1 MAFIGCGKCK
11 FYYIY
16 IFVLILFKFVSDYI
30 EGFNDKEYKD
40 YTLKKYVD
48 ETFIDFCS
56 LFGYHPLIR
65 NLVYFLSSILCGLIL
80 YIVYLKT
87 EGDRDGSISI
97 ERVSSLR
104 SQIFGESSS
113 RCIFF
118 DMILTSFI
126 YILNILLRTFL
137 GSLRFDAGFW
147 TLEILCIIYLSIK
160 ILKIKIGNHQKVA
173 IIILAVISFSLQIVN
188 SLLPKTDHGCKNS
201 GNEEECLNKYISDNN
216 TYVFIAKKFGHVGWV
231 FLILFFYI
239 LHFTMRD
246 YSWVRLKYLMDIKSK
261 PMFKVLLYIGI
272 IGTVIILISLIIATN
287 FPYEVMENVIIK
299 NNSYY
304 DITNNETINFEKEIS
319 GLIVYNETT
328 KKLTFYYDSYNIFF
342 KDFAQSN
349 RKTIEIIIIPIYF
362 LINIIINFSS
372 VMILKN
378 VDANAMLFNI
388 NVNYLLSRMILY
400 IKHKGSKEYLTVVEF
415 VLLELCEILAIL
427 AYMIYIELIEL
438 NFCELDYHLKKK
450 IEQRGITD
458 SKLFLDENDDEI
470 NDPTNVDDEKNENN
484 ENNENNNENN
494 DDNPEN
500 EGEINDIKT
509 EENIN

>member
-40 YTLKKYVD
+40 YTLKKYVN
-48 ETFIDFCS
+48 ETFVDFCS

-65 NLVYFLSSILCGLIL
+65 NLVYFFSSILCGLIL

-87 EGDRDGSISI
+87 ESDNDGSISI
-97 ERVSSLR
+97 ETLSTLR

-113 RCIFF
+113 RCIYF
-118 DMILTSFI
+118 DMILTAII
-126 YILNILLRTFL
+126 YILNILLRTYL

-188 SLLPKTDHGCKNS
+188 TLLPKTDHGCNKDDK
-201 GNEEECLNKYISDNN
+201 CLNEHISDNN
-216 TYVFIAKKFGHVGWV
+216 TYVFIAKKFGHYGFV

-239 LHFTMRD
+239 LHFMMRD

-261 PMFKVLLYIGI
+261 PMFKVLLCIGI
-272 IGTVIILISLIIATN
+272 IGTAIILIFLIIVTN
-287 FPYEVMENVIIK
+287 FPLDVMENIIK
-299 NNSYY
+299 KNNTYY
-304 DITNNETINFEKEIS
+304 DINKNETVNFEKTIS

-328 KKLTFYYDSYNIFF
+328 STLKIYYDNYNIFF
-342 KDFAQSN
+342 RDFAESN

-362 LINIIINFSS
+362 IINIIINFSS
-372 VMILKN
+372 VMILKH
-378 VDANAMLFNI
+378 VDANAMLVNI

-400 IKHKGSKEYLTVVEF
+400 IKHRGSKEYLTIVEF

-438 NFCELDYHLKKK
+438 KFCELDYHLKKM

-470 NDPTNVDDEKNENN
+470 NDPINVDDEKNDNNENN
-484 ENNENNNENN
+484 ENNEND
-494 DDNPEN
+494 DDNSEN
-500 EGEINDIKT
+500 KGEINDINT